1 MSASRDDVC
10 ACLLLLHIP
19 TSWRPRLEKIRFR
32 SLRQT
37 AVHQRPPMGG
47 REEKAKDQ
55 KGNERQRNEG
65 EKFFWNASW
74 IHYTSIGLDAFFL
87 WDSLSLSV
95 WLSNPLERGETAVVA
110 VPFWHVTARNSS
122 LLFLVL
128 VFQRGKNIHWP
139 PEKKNSLLHF
149 LPLAIESVNS
159 KYSNK
164 EKMYHK

>member
-1 MSASRDDVC
+1 MTCVRAYYYYTSQRRDVQDSKRSGLGVC
-10 ACLLLLHIP
+10 G
-19 TSWRPRLEKIRFR
+19 RLRF
-32 SLRQT
+32 T
-37 AVHQRPPMGG
+37 NGHQWGG

-122 LLFLVL
+122 LLFWVF
-128 VFQRGKNIHWP
+128 FQRGKNIHWP

-159 KYSNK
+159 EYSNK